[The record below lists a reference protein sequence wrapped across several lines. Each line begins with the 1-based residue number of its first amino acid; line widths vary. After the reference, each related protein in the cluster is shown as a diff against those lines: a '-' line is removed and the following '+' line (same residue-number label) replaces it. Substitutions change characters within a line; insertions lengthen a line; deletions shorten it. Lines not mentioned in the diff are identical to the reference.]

1 MVKST
6 NNTSSKETKRRRT
19 RGEAWHWKQTDCWY
33 FTPPGTKRRV
43 RLLDEQGRPIRGI
56 SNRQAAALALARVK
70 VNDQWRPETD
80 NTTTEQ
86 WLVAKICS
94 AYLENLSH
102 REKTGGVSEAYLIES
117 VRYLNSFCEYCGA
130 LNVSELRKGHV
141 EHWIRQHPTWRSTAT
156 QRNAATCV
164 MAAFFYA
171 SEMYGQ
177 PNPLKGFK
185 KPPQKPKLHSF
196 TPEEEELVYA
206 ATDQPFREFLF
217 AAVHTGL
224 RPFSELARLST
235 DHVIE
240 TDRGMMW
247 RVHATKNDRVR
258 VIPVR
263 SQVAALTRQLIDS
276 VPDES
281 KILFRNSQGNPW
293 KKVTGVRRFVR
304 MREKLGWRNDPQRG
318 RYSTYTCRHTFAH
331 RMLAGYW
338 NNGKGCTIEVLA
350 ELMGDTP
357 KVAFDHYG
365 KEWGQHYQDPLWRAI
380 GVK

>member
-6 NNTSSKETKRRRT
+6 NNTSSKESKRRRT
-19 RGEAWHWKQTDCWY
+19 RGEAWHWKQTDSWY

-43 RLLDEQGRPIRGI
+43 RLLDEQGRPIRGL

-80 NTTTEQ
+80 NATTEQ

-94 AYLENLSH
+94 AYLENLRH
-102 REKTGGVSEAYLIES
+102 RGKTGGVSEAYLIES

-164 MAAFFYA
+164 MAAFFHA
-171 SEMYGQ
+171 SEMYEQ

-185 KPPQKPKLHSF
+185 KPAQKPKLHSF

-217 AAVHTGL
+217 AAIHTGL

-263 SQVAALTRQLIDS
+263 SDVAALTRQLIER

-304 MREKLGWRNDPQRG
+304 MREKLGWRNDPLRG

-365 KEWGQHYQDPLWRAI
+365 KEWGQHYQDPLWQAI
-380 GVK
+380 GIK